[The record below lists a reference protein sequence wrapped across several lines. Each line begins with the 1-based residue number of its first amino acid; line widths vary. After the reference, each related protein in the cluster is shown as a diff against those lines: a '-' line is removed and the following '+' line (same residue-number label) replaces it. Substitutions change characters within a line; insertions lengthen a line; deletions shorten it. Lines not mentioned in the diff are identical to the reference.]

1 MPGDE
6 PTRPVR
12 LHKLMSERGVGSRR
26 RCEELISAGR
36 VSVNGNLVTELGTTS
51 SPSDEILVD
60 GKRLK
65 DKASAAYIMLNKPT
79 GCLSSV
85 SDPHGRRTVLDLI
98 QTTRRLY
105 PVGRLDIDSEGL
117 MLLTDDGDLTYRLTH
132 PSFGVAREYHVKVEP
147 TPDEG
152 TLATLRAGVVIGG
165 RRTLPAQVELV
176 RRTKECAQLR
186 FVIHEGRKRQLRLMC
201 LAVGLRVERIVRVRI
216 GPLRIG
222 SLKAGRAPLSDARRD
237 RSSISFDGNPTFG
250 SVSTAPASLRRFL
263 LWVSNG
269 THQLIQDNTDAR
281 IEQGA
286 RTIRLEGET

>member
-1 MPGDE
+1 MA
-6 PTRPVR
+6 
-12 LHKLMSERGVGSRR
+12 ERGVGSRR
-26 RCEELISAGR
+26 RCEELIRAGR
-36 VSVNGNLVTELGTTS
+36 VTVNGNLVTELGTTS

-98 QTTRRLY
+98 ETSRRLY

-132 PSFGVAREYHVKVEP
+132 PSFGVAREYHVEVEP
-147 TPDEG
+147 APDEG
-152 TLATLRAGVVIGG
+152 ILATLRGGVAIGS
-165 RRTLPAQVELV
+165 RRTRPAQAEIV
-176 RRTKECAQLR
+176 RRTKKGVQLR

-222 SLKAGRAPLSDARRD
+222 RLKAGEHRSLTRAEVEALYH
-237 RSSISFDGNPTFG
+237 
-250 SVSTAPASLRRFL
+250 STGIPHSAASRQR
-263 LWVSNG
+263 
-269 THQLIQDNTDAR
+269 
-281 IEQGA
+281 
-286 RTIRLEGET
+286 